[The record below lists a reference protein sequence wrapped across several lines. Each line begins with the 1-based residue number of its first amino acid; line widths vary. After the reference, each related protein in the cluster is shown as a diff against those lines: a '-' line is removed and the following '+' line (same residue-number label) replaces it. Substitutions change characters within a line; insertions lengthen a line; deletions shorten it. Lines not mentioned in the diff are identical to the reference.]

1 MINKSHELT
10 EEERLLI
17 EETERFMEKVSKDE
31 KVMATPLPDG
41 LEEKLFEKVREIEE
55 IYAKMEEM
63 SREREELIRLGRI
76 YKKKRKRCKYYVLA
90 AVVVMALACGVTSIG
105 GPEKIL
111 EKFQIA
117 KLGRDQSQIN
127 SGDGVKVVENDT
139 EEEVYQQ
146 IEDEYGFYP
155 VKIAYMP
162 QGMDL
167 LFTKIHEETQ
177 EISLFY
183 GNKETV
189 KMVYYIYPNY
199 RDASLGKYGEDPI
212 IEQFEL
218 ETEGVAMEVKKYLIK
233 DSDEQRWTVEFVYG
247 DVAYFLRIA
256 DMKKEEVQKVAE
268 NLSFS

>member
-90 AVVVMALACGVTSIG
+90 AAVVMALACGVTSIG

-117 KLGRDQSQIN
+117 KMGRDQSQIN
-127 SGDGVKVVENDT
+127 SGEGVKVVENDT
-139 EEEVYQQ
+139 EEEVCQQ

-155 VKIAYMP
+155 VRIAYMP
-162 QGMDL
+162 RGMDL

-189 KMVYYIYPNY
+189 KMVYYIYPNC
-199 RDASLGKYGEDPI
+199 RNASLGKYGEDLI
-212 IEQFEL
+212 VEQFAL
-218 ETEGVAMEVKKYLIK
+218 EKQEIPIEVKGYLVE
-233 DSDEQRWTVEFVYG
+233 DSSAQRWSVEFEYRE
-247 DVAYFLRIA
+247 VAYFLKIT
-256 DMKKEEVQKVAE
+256 DMKKEEVQKIAE
-268 NLSFS
+268 NIYFP